1 MQTFDVQL
9 EPIFKYNVMIAPA
22 FYETQ
27 VDLCG
32 PFKAYSM
39 HHKRTTIKVWLI
51 IHCCM
56 STKSA
61 KIMDD
66 YSTKSFIQ
74 SFIRFSC
81 EFGYP
86 KFMLMDEGIPLV
98 KGCQATQLC
107 FNDIKGKLYKDMM
120 VYFGICPVGRHNFN
134 GKTEGTTCQIK
145 ESLEKSVLDKRLS
158 VLQWEAVAPEIS
170 NAINYLLALENL
182 LSDFENMDLIT
193 PKKTRRGRNNNRSP
207 VSPMK
212 VTGNYQKMLEEN
224 KKIYN
229 TWFEAWLTSHVQ
241 KLMDQPK
248 WFQSNR
254 DSKICDVGLF
264 IKKDDSLV
272 STY

>member
-1 MQTFDVQL
+1 
-9 EPIFKYNVMIAPA
+9 
-22 FYETQ
+22 
-27 VDLCG
+27 
-32 PFKAYSM
+32 
-39 HHKRTTIKVWLI
+39 
-51 IHCCM
+51 
-56 STKSA
+56 
-61 KIMDD
+61 
-66 YSTKSFIQ
+66 
-74 SFIRFSC
+74 
-81 EFGYP
+81 
-86 KFMLMDEGIPLV
+86 
-98 KGCQATQLC
+98 
-107 FNDIKGKLYKDMM
+107 M

-134 GKTEGTTCQIK
+134 GKTEGTTRQMK
-145 ESLEKSVLDKRLS
+145 ESLEKSVLNKRVS
-158 VLQWEAVAPEIS
+158 VLQCEAVAPEIS